1 MNEDM
6 LLGYLIAENRY
17 AVEREELVNTL
28 SINHGIKVPRNA
40 SVLQIAKFLA
50 IIELKASYNIT
61 CSSKLDIDDT
71 YVSIDFK
78 DNAMLSTDMINHNST
93 EKLNLSD
100 YDYKDIDLKDYANVN
115 TGLFEGSKLDVLNIS
130 EDFKEIKT
138 NDHVSIEFFVDT
150 E

>member
-1 MNEDM
+1 
-6 LLGYLIAENRY
+6 
-17 AVEREELVNTL
+17 
-28 SINHGIKVPRNA
+28 
-40 SVLQIAKFLA
+40 
-50 IIELKASYNIT
+50 
-61 CSSKLDIDDT
+61 
-71 YVSIDFK
+71 
-78 DNAMLSTDMINHNST
+78 MLSTDMINHNST